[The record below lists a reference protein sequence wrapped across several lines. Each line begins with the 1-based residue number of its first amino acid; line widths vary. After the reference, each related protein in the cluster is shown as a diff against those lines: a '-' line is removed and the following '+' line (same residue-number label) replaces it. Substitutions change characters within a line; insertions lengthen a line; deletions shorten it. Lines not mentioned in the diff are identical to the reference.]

1 MISVLLQPP
10 RGLVTGLGIVN
21 VSLIGNNY
29 ECPEI
34 ISLCHARGTSPSL
47 LPSADGRTGAW
58 GGRSHV
64 CFVISHRLLSLQSSP
79 GCAVL
84 GFMAK
89 PVLCLADG
97 LPLSH

>member
-10 RGLVTGLGIVN
+10 RGLVTGLGIAN

-34 ISLCHARGTSPSL
+34 ISLSRDTSPSL

-58 GGRSHV
+58 GGRFHV

-89 PVLCLADG
+89 PVLCSANGLA
-97 LPLSH
+97 LSR